1 MDWNGV
7 EERYELE
14 RRKDKLVSQLE
25 EAASLW
31 KSINKRTGLIAGYI
45 QQNLFYQV
53 GGQWAPWV
61 QCGYLP
67 RFLMDVTVSGCGQ
80 FPPLYRTEGRSD
92 PRTQGAPRANKRGRN
107 SIEDSQTCQEIK

>member
-53 GGQWAPWV
+53 RGGWWGTSLV
-61 QCGYLP
+61 ISNGCLCGRMLSI
-67 RFLMDVTVSGCGQ
+67 FTTI
-80 FPPLYRTEGRSD
+80 LYRGSIRS
-92 PRTQGAPRANKRGRN
+92 
-107 SIEDSQTCQEIK
+107 

>member
-1 MDWNGV
+1 MYRLMPLERSLQSMDWNGV

-25 EAASLW
+25 EAALLW

-53 GGQWAPWV
+53 GPSLV
-61 QCGYLP
+61 IY
-67 RFLMDVTVSGCGQ
+67 
-80 FPPLYRTEGRSD
+80 
-92 PRTQGAPRANKRGRN
+92 
-107 SIEDSQTCQEIK
+107 

>member
-31 KSINKRTGLIAGYI
+31 KSINKRTGLIAGDI

-53 GGQWAPWV
+53 GTTSHCV
-61 QCGYLP
+61 FFSRL
-67 RFLMDVTVSGCGQ
+67 LMDVIVSGC
-80 FPPLYRTEGRSD
+80 
-92 PRTQGAPRANKRGRN
+92 
-107 SIEDSQTCQEIK
+107 C

>member
-1 MDWNGV
+1 MVMSLMYRLMPLERSLQSMDWNGV

-53 GGQWAPWV
+53 GPTSNV
-61 QCGYLP
+61 
-67 RFLMDVTVSGCGQ
+67 VI
-80 FPPLYRTEGRSD
+80 YRD
-92 PRTQGAPRANKRGRN
+92 F
-107 SIEDSQTCQEIK
+107 

>member
-53 GGQWAPWV
+53 RPVWLFMEISNGDLAII
-61 QCGYLP
+61 
-67 RFLMDVTVSGCGQ
+67 SGC
-80 FPPLYRTEGRSD
+80 S
-92 PRTQGAPRANKRGRN
+92 
-107 SIEDSQTCQEIK
+107 

>member
-1 MDWNGV
+1 MSLMYRLMPLERSLQLQDWNGV

-25 EAASLW
+25 EAALLW

-53 GGQWAPWV
+53 GSSLV
-61 QCGYLP
+61 IY
-67 RFLMDVTVSGCGQ
+67 
-80 FPPLYRTEGRSD
+80 
-92 PRTQGAPRANKRGRN
+92 
-107 SIEDSQTCQEIK
+107 

>member
-53 GGQWAPWV
+53 GTNNGLFIEISNGCH
-61 QCGYLP
+61 CG
-67 RFLMDVTVSGCGQ
+67 RMWSIFITVS
-80 FPPLYRTEGRSD
+80 YRGSIRS
-92 PRTQGAPRANKRGRN
+92 
-107 SIEDSQTCQEIK
+107 